1 MLKLENQFITLLVME
16 QINIPLGLKLA
27 EVKKIF
33 VLEGETWDATII
45 KYDILYDRELFNF
58 YVHGQNDER

>member
-1 MLKLENQFITLLVME
+1 ME